1 MVGVSTGVKLPVLGH
16 VTLGGVIAGI
26 IVGVILAPQIRRVPG
41 IDRLPT
47 A

>member
-1 MVGVSTGVKLPVLGH
+1 MVSASTGFKVPLLGH
-16 VTLGGVIAGI
+16 VTVGGIIAGV

-41 IDRLPT
+41 INKLPT